1 MFTIPSHSIV
11 PGQYD
16 LMQTLIDW
24 DRALQGVNSIMA
36 REIVSDKHNMY
47 MIADITIRHNVYSI
61 GYPMSNTP
69 QSFTDVP
76 GPCLFYERTRS

>member
-24 DRALQGVNSIMA
+24 DTALQGVNSIMA
-36 REIVSDKHNMY
+36 REIVPTN
-47 MIADITIRHNVYSI
+47 IICI
-61 GYPMSNTP
+61 
-69 QSFTDVP
+69 
-76 GPCLFYERTRS
+76 